1 MRNFLKN
8 GFFVQALI
16 KRLYKPQKVFV
27 LTMLKLLSSWFVIC
41 WMIVYQQCLVDLRVE
56 GKGKIK
62 LIYK

>member
-27 LTMLKLLSSWFVIC
+27 LTMLKLLSGWFVIC
-41 WMIVYQQCLVDLRVE
+41 WMIVYQQCLVVLRVE